1 MKITKSNVKKIYA
14 DLDPR
19 IISYMEYIVEQL
31 SEQYNG
37 DIPQYLNITLDIFV
51 HNFKIYFSALDE
63 FKQNDYSI
71 SYENKYGAKFTVP
84 YVKVMYTAFREIT
97 NLAKECGLTIFSSSK
112 LKVLKEASKETKIES
127 DQEMLE
133 SLIND

>member
-19 IISYMEYIVEQL
+19 IVSYMEYIVEQL

-84 YVKVMYTAFREIT
+84 YVKVMYTAFREIV

-127 DQEMLE
+127 DQETLE